1 MITSNSRLSHLSFD
15 SRYSGFSTDYAPSMQ
30 SSASSHSRPQQV
42 VPLYRSGIEP
52 KKAATASASPISEV
66 FSPADTLSISSPL
79 PVACG
84 PRSITSP
91 APKST
96 TSSSVGGPW
105 FCTFCPEHTSF
116 AAKADWKKHETK
128 QHETG
133 EDWPCPIHNCFDIM
147 DRKLY
152 FEAHFKRE
160 HPHVPC
166 PTDVRVQLLPRLT
179 YGCGFDGCKA
189 VLNGWKER
197 CDHVALHM
205 KPKGTEKRKQRAD
218 WKYSN
223 TIHNLFRQDATRGA
237 WKSLFAEFESKQPR
251 YQITWSP
258 ENTRILRQKL
268 ECCDMR
274 PNVLEVVHTALSLRE
289 GRPFND
295 AVELDANFVTP
306 SQDSVPGF
314 GLLVDDQVA
323 HILSGRMDIPSPAI
337 RSAQPSHA
345 LDPKL
350 ASTDPHPGDLVAFEI
365 PSPTISGRRI
375 SYMDVDTEDFG
386 LSEGEPDPQIPPGL
400 ELDPSQLCYGASP
413 KAFQLY
419 YPPAHAVG
427 DIPQHRRPSKGHLFT
442 RHFLG
447 RKA

>member
-1 MITSNSRLSHLSFD
+1 M
-15 SRYSGFSTDYAPSMQ
+15 
-30 SSASSHSRPQQV
+30 
-42 VPLYRSGIEP
+42 
-52 KKAATASASPISEV
+52 SEA
-66 FSPADTLSISSPL
+66 FSPADTPSRCSPPPVNSEAISISSSTPK
-79 PVACG
+79 CTT
-84 PRSITSP
+84 TSP
-91 APKST
+91 L
-96 TSSSVGGPW
+96 GGPW
-105 FCTFCPEHTSF
+105 FCTFCNEHTSF

-133 EDWPCPIHNCFDIM
+133 EDWPCPIHNCLEVM
-147 DRKLY
+147 DRKLE
-152 FEAHFKRE
+152 FEAHFKRD

-166 PTDVRVQLLPRLT
+166 PTDVRVQLLPRLV

-189 VLNGWKER
+189 VLSGWKER

-205 KPKGTEKRKQRAD
+205 KPKGTEKRKNRSN

-223 TIHNLFRQDATRGA
+223 TIHNLLRQDATRSA

-258 ENTRILRQKL
+258 DNTRTLRQKL

-295 AVELDANFVTP
+295 AVELDTGFITP

-314 GLLVDDQVA
+314 DLLANEQVA
-323 HILSGRMDIPSPAI
+323 QLLRGRIDLSSPAI
-337 RSAQPSHA
+337 RPQPSE
-345 LDPKL
+345 
-350 ASTDPHPGDLVAFEI
+350 PHPGDLVDFDI
-365 PSPTISGRRI
+365 PSPSISGRRI
-375 SYMDVDTEDFG
+375 SYMDVDTED
-386 LSEGEPDPQIPPGL
+386 LSFSEESPDPQIPPGL
-400 ELDPSQLCYGASP
+400 ELDPSQMCYGASP

-419 YPPAHAVG
+419 YPPAQVVG
-427 DIPQHRRPSKGHLFT
+427 EMPQQQRRPSKGHMFT